1 MNDEARRLVYTA
13 QSKQF
18 FYCRDAVCEYVFRV
32 GAIPLNPFRAF
43 DYFLSDRVD
52 RDAVR
57 EGNRR
62 LIEVSDE
69 VWVFG
74 STLADG
80 VILEIALASRY
91 GKPVRY
97 FSIETR
103 ADDIH
108 SLLPAQLGFEDE
120 VLANSGLEKPEIL
133 GHILG
138 ESTEA
143 VVLALGR
150 TRELSG
156 I

>member
-1 MNDEARRLVYTA
+1 MKDDARRLVYTA

-18 FYCRDAVCEYVFRV
+18 FYCRDAVCEYVFRQ
-32 GAIPLNPFRAF
+32 GAIPLNPFRVF
-43 DYFLSDRVD
+43 DYFLNDRVD

-74 STLADG
+74 RTLADG
-80 VILEIALASRY
+80 VILEISLASRY

-97 FSIETR
+97 FSIDTR

-108 SLLPAQLGFEDE
+108 SLLPAQLGCEDE
-120 VLANSGLEKPEIL
+120 VVANSGLGAREIL
-133 GHILG
+133 DHIVG
-138 ESTEA
+138 KSTDA